1 LAKRG
6 VPFVYRDVLEDPDA
20 LEAMLRVTG
29 GSRSVP
35 VIVNNGE
42 VTVGFGGT

>member
-1 LAKRG
+1 MEKRG
-6 VPFVYRDVLEDPDA
+6 VPFVYYDVLEDPDA
-20 LEAMLRVTG
+20 LEAMLRTTDG
-29 GSRSVP
+29 RRYVP